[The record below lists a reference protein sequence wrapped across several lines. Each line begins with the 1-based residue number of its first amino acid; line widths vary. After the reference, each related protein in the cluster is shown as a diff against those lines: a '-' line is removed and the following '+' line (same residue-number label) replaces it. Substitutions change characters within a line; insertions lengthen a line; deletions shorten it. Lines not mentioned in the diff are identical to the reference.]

1 MVALI
6 KCGPDQIIHAGIDDR
21 KFPALGLLDVKDTR
35 EKNARV
41 ANQKTSWFENN
52 AHAEIAQRWQRGGC
66 VLRDG
71 QLLAGFFGFFLPPFV
86 SAAGERRFINNS
98 HPSADAEKF
107 DVVTFL

>member
-1 MVALI
+1 MRVRRLANRHNFVVALI

-21 KFPALGLLDVKDTR
+21 KFPTLGLLDVKDAR

-41 ANQKTSWFENN
+41 ANEKTSRFDNN

-71 QLLAGFFGFFLPPFV
+71 QRLAGFFGFFCHHSSPPLARDD
-86 SAAGERRFINNS
+86 S
-98 HPSADAEKF
+98 
-107 DVVTFL
+107 